1 MRWLFPSKTIRV
13 EAPCLDC
20 GEPMVVEM
28 RDEEILLVEPDTM
41 VGYTSAE
48 VGGEASTRPFR

>member
-1 MRWLFPSKTIRV
+1 VRWLFPGETIRI

-20 GEPMVVEM
+20 GEPMAVEM
-28 RDEEILLVEPDTM
+28 RDEEILLVDPDTM

-48 VGGEASTRPFR
+48 VGGDAATRPFR

>member
-1 MRWLFPSKTIRV
+1 MRWLFPGSTVTI

-20 GEPMVVEM
+20 GASMTIVL
-28 RDEEILLVEPDTM
+28 RDEEILEVHPETM

-48 VGGEASTRPFR
+48 VGGDAATRPFR

>member
-1 MRWLFPSKTIRV
+1 MRWLVPGRTVRI

-20 GEPMVVEM
+20 GDPMIIEM
-28 RDEEILLVEPDTM
+28 RDEEILLVEPDTI

>member
-1 MRWLFPSKTIRV
+1 MRWLFPGKTIRV

-20 GEPMVVEM
+20 GDQMVIEL
-28 RDEEILLVEPDTM
+28 RDEEILLVEPDTL

>member
-1 MRWLFPSKTIRV
+1 MRWLFPGETIRI

-28 RDEEILLVEPDTM
+28 RDEEILLVDPDTM

-48 VGGEASTRPFR
+48 VGGDAATRPFR

>member
-1 MRWLFPSKTIRV
+1 MRWLFPGKTIRV

-20 GEPMVVEM
+20 GDSLVVEM
-28 RDEEILLVEPDTM
+28 RDEEILFVEPDTM

-48 VGGEASTRPFR
+48 VGGEAATRPFR

>member
-1 MRWLFPSKTIRV
+1 MRWLVPGRTVRV
-13 EAPCLDC
+13 DAPDLTT

-28 RDEEILLVEPDTM
+28 RDEELLLVEPETL

-48 VGGEASTRPFR
+48 VGGDPSTRPFR